1 MLGEKQKK
9 KDFVKKKKLLKKLKL
24 KNKNSLYESSAYI
37 AQLVRALPY
46 KGEVDGSNPSLGI

>member
-9 KDFVKKKKLLKKLKL
+9 KDFVKKKKLLKQLKL

-37 AQLVRALPY
+37 AQL
-46 KGEVDGSNPSLGI
+46 G

>member
-24 KNKNSLYESSAYI
+24 KNKNSLYESYAYI
-37 AQLVRALPY
+37 AQL
-46 KGEVDGSNPSLGI
+46 G